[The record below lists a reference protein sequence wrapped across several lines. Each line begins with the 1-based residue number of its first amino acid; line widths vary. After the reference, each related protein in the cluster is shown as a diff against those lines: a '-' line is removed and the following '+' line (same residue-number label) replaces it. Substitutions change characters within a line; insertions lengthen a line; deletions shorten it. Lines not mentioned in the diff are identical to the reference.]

1 MRLALL
7 VVLFLFLIRL
17 VIAATNVS
25 ILGGPVII
33 KGGYMDLGTSV
44 IVSTTPASSDK
55 AGQCIGI
62 LCGVTYN

>member
-17 VIAATNVS
+17 VIAETNVS

-33 KGGYMDLGTSV
+33 KGGYMDLGTTV
-44 IVSTTPASSDK
+44 LVSTTPAPGDN
-55 AGQCIGI
+55 AGHCIGI